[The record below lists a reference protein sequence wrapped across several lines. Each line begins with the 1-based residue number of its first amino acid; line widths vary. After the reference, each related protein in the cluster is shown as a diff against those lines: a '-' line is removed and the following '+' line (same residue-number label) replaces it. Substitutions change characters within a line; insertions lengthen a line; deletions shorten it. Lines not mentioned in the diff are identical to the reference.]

1 MANGV
6 EVRVFGKGFPDAE
19 VQVVL
24 AADVVEVTHVP

>member
-6 EVRVFGKGFPDAE
+6 EVRVFGKGFLDAA

-24 AADVVEVTHVP
+24 VADVVEVRYVP